1 MAKEKT
7 EELNEKEIKVRT
19 EAIEKV
25 ITYFK
30 LSTLLFGMGDRSPY
44 NINDIKEDN
53 EFYKSAKDLAE
64 ELEID
69 WEKMTH
75 EESNRIMLSLLD
87 DYFNAINVDG
97 DYKFTLLVNVEPKE
111 KKKK

>member
-7 EELNEKEIKVRT
+7 EELDKKEVEVRKK
-19 EAIEKV
+19 AIEKV

-30 LSTLLFGMGDRSPY
+30 LSTLLFGMGDKSPY
-44 NINDIKEDN
+44 DINEIKEDN
-53 EFYKSAKDLAE
+53 EFYKPAKALAA
-64 ELEID
+64 ELKID
-69 WEKMTH
+69 WGKMTH

-87 DYFNAINVDG
+87 DYFNQINVDG
-97 DYKFTLLVNVEPKE
+97 DYKFTLLVNIE

>member
-7 EELNEKEIKVRT
+7 EELDKKEVEVRT
-19 EAIEKV
+19 KAIEKV

-30 LSTLLFGMGDRSPY
+30 LSTLLFGMGDKSPY
-44 NINDIKEDN
+44 DINELKEDN
-53 EFYKSAKDLAE
+53 EFYKPAKDLAE

-87 DYFNAINVDG
+87 DYFNQINVDG
-97 DYKFTLLVNVEPKE
+97 DYKFTLLVNIE